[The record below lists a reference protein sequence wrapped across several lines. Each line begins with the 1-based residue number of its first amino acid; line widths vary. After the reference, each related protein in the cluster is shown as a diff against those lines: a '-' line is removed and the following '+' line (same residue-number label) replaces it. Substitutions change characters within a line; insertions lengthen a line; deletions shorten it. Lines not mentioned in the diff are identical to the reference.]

1 MKLFAKEKDIVLK
14 VVNSILIVGAIISII
29 VVLSTGINIINRQE
43 ILSYED
49 YAKEVCTIDKLE
61 YEGTDEEGKIALE
74 KEREADCKNFYMIDK
89 RDIKETK
96 KANINN
102 FLISLGTTIILLV
115 TIHILNKKI

>member
-14 VVNSILIVGAIISII
+14 IVNSILIVGAIISII
-29 VVLSTGINIINRQE
+29 VVISTGINMINGSE

-61 YEGTDEEGKIALE
+61 YEGTDEEGKIELE

-89 RDIKETK
+89 RDK
-96 KANINN
+96 KATNRANLNN
-102 FLISLGTTIILLV
+102 FIISLSTTVILLIV
-115 TIHILNKKI
+115 IHILNKKM